1 MKEKEKDQVVF
12 VGDHSAL
19 SQAWLPDKTGH
30 NQPPALL
37 RVNMSMQPY
46 TYYPPYYT
54 PSLFVLFFGGETE
67 MVPLS

>member
-1 MKEKEKDQVVF
+1 MKEKEKEKDQVVF

-37 RVNMSMQPY
+37 RVFEHVDA
-46 TYYPPYYT
+46 TLHIL
-54 PSLFVLFFGGETE
+54 PSILHPLFVCLIFWE
-67 MVPLS
+67 